1 MELKLQAEF
10 ECFSHDNGVTVLSRT
25 FRHQETSFFFP
36 RQEVCQLFQ
45 NPLKSSFGKAG
56 TNTTKLHIVAV
67 VMKDTGY

>member
-1 MELKLQAEF
+1 MF
-10 ECFSHDNGVTVLSRT
+10 LSRQWGDSSESN
-25 FRHQETSFFFP
+25 FQTSGNVFFFP